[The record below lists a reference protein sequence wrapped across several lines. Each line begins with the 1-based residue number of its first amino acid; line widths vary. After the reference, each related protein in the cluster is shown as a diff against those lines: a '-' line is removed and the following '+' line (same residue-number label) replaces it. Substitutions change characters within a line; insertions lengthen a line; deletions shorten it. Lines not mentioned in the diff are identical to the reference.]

1 MSKIIKL
8 YNTIKITAI
17 NWDGYETEP
26 NFNDSD
32 LINAVEADETNL
44 APYTDDIEK
53 LIETKIGVERI
64 DGNLFGVAYCTVED
78 DWTDEDTKRLKE
90 YLSGQYSDGWGEG
103 FEQHEFAEFDELEEL
118 YDNENEEYYEE
129 YVTYYVYASFW
140 QRDGFLIMTEDELKE
155 YIGKY

>member
-1 MSKIIKL
+1 MIKL

-26 NFNDSD
+26 DFNVSD
-32 LINAVEADETNL
+32 LINALEADETNL

-53 LIETKIGVERI
+53 LIETKIGVEII

-78 DWTDEDTKRLKE
+78 DWTDEDTKQLKD

-103 FEQHEFAEFDELEEL
+103 FEQREFAEFDELEEY
-118 YDNENEEYYEE
+118 YDDENEEYCEE
-129 YVTYYVYASFW
+129 YVNYYVYASFW
-140 QRDGFLIMTEDELKE
+140 QRNGFRIMTEDELKE
-155 YIGKY
+155 YIGK

>member
-1 MSKIIKL
+1 MSKVIKL

-53 LIETKIGVERI
+53 LVETKIGVERI

-78 DWTDEDTKRLKE
+78 DWTDEDTKQLKD
-90 YLSGQYSDGWGEG
+90 YLSGQYSDGWARDLSREN
-103 FEQHEFAEFDELEEL
+103 FQSLTNLE
-118 YDNENEEYYEE
+118 
-129 YVTYYVYASFW
+129 SS
-140 QRDGFLIMTEDELKE
+140 IMMKMKNTMKNM
-155 YIGKY
+155 

>member
-1 MSKIIKL
+1 MSKMIKL

-26 NFNDSD
+26 DFNVSD
-32 LINAVEADETNL
+32 LINALEADETNL

-53 LIETKIGVERI
+53 LIETKIGVEII

-78 DWTDEDTKRLKE
+78 DWTDEDTKQLKD

-103 FEQHEFAEFDELEEL
+103 FEQREFAEFDELEEY
-118 YDNENEEYYEE
+118 YDDENEEYCEE
-129 YVTYYVYASFW
+129 YVNYYVYASFW
-140 QRDGFLIMTEDELKE
+140 QRNGFRIMTEDELKE
-155 YIGKY
+155 YIGK